1 MPLIVSRI
9 SSFTLAQVLDTMH
22 ARFVDHDTT
31 AETDA
36 AAGAAGTDVA
46 TAAGGAVGTDAA
58 ATAAGGAA
66 GSNYAVTGTFSA
78 AAAPGEDDDGVRES
92 EASSI
97 DLDEGSGKRNPRC
110 VKKTGL
116 VQAYN
121 HLIRACTSVGGV
133 DVALELVEEM
143 HRRRV
148 VVLGLVR
155 PSGLFFLELF
165 IFLFLLVEGFEIR

>member
-1 MPLIVSRI
+1 
-9 SSFTLAQVLDTMH
+9 MH

-36 AAGAAGTDVA
+36 AGGAAGTNVGTAAGSSVA
-46 TAAGGAVGTDAA
+46 TAADGVVGTDAA

-66 GSNYAVTGTFSA
+66 GANDVATGTFSA
-78 AAAPGEDDDGVRES
+78 AAAPGEDGDGVRES

-97 DLDEGSGKRNPRC
+97 DLDEGSGKRDPRC
-110 VKKTGL
+110 VKKAGL

-155 PSGLFFLELF
+155 PSGLSFLELF
-165 IFLFLLVEGFEIR
+165 FCFFVFTR